1 MSEGRPHFFFM
12 ETDAEVTKLREELA
26 KLREELAVVRQK
38 IGLYDEEPGDSGY
51 VHLDAEGHERCSCD
65 CQKRGLTPLLSQ
77 KVSKTPLLTSKTAGF
92 LSGNCP
98 NEKVSSKNPP
108 CAAAVQSWPLSPI
121 ALVRSRSGDFS

>member
-1 MSEGRPHFFFM
+1 MSEGRPHSFFM
-12 ETDAEVTKLREELA
+12 GTDAEVTKLREELA

-77 KVSKTPLLTSKTAGF
+77 KVSKTNFLFSKTRDR
-92 LSGNCP
+92 LSRP
-98 NEKVSSKNPP
+98 PPHWKVF
-108 CAAAVQSWPLSPI
+108 
-121 ALVRSRSGDFS
+121 VR